1 MKRSE
6 LYAKVWATPM
16 SRLAIELGISD
27 VGPAKAC
34 RRNAVPAP
42 PRGHWAKL
50 KAGQQSEQT
59 PLPTPES
66 DIVVL
71 FETGEPKGQRNECV

>member
-27 VGPAKAC
+27 VGLAKAC
-34 RRNAVPAP
+34 RRHAIPAP
-42 PRGHWAKL
+42 PRGYWAKL
-50 KAGQQSEQT
+50 KAADST
-59 PLPTPES
+59 CVHVADLLPLAM
-66 DIVVL
+66 
-71 FETGEPKGQRNECV
+71 